1 MKRRMAQAILAAG
14 VVLAIGAGSVSAATT
29 LILDPDRATPGTRIT
44 VLNACLGVTDHPP
57 ARPRV
62 ALVPSTADN
71 QDPSDPSVAKTKAR
85 RIDLAPT
92 YVFNV
97 PNIPPGDYMVLV
109 ECLPDNWTT
118 NTAEGIGLSLTVI
131 AGPPAT
137 STVGVEPKRPAT
149 GWPIELV
156 TAVGLGLL
164 GGLAAARRSRT
175 PRS

>member
-1 MKRRMAQAILAAG
+1 MKSRITQGVLAAG

-29 LILDPDRATPGTRIT
+29 LVLDPDRATPGTRVT

-71 QDPSDPSVAKTKAR
+71 QDPSDPSVPKTKAR

-92 YVFNV
+92 YVFTV
-97 PNIPPGDYMVLV
+97 PNIPPGEYQVRF
-109 ECLPDNWTT
+109 ECVPDGWTT
-118 NTAEGIGLSLTVI
+118 NTAEGAAMLLTVI

-137 STVGVEPKRPAT
+137 STLDVEPKRST
-149 GWPIELV
+149 SGWPIELV
-156 TAVGLGLL
+156 TVVGLGLL
-164 GGLAAARRSRT
+164 GGLVAARRAR
-175 PRS
+175 R